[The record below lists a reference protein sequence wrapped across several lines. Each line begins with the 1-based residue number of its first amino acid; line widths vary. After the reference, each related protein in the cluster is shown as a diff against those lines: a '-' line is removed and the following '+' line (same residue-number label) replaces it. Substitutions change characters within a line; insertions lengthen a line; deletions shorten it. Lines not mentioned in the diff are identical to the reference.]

1 MPRIPLADIP
11 NAPAPV
17 QQGPGNIGSLGQVNL
32 AGIGRQYQRSL
43 LQQGSFDGPAKGLQ
57 ALGQAGGEIA
67 KMLGRISEAK
77 MEAEADTAAIEAGN
91 RMQVEFADYT
101 SKLTPSTP
109 TDEFVSGWQ
118 SRFSQVKQELLG
130 DQKLSPLARQ
140 KIERSALKL
149 EGESIANLTT
159 AANREVFK
167 RSLNAHEQ
175 LFEQAKSRGDW
186 AGAGEVIRVA
196 REKGLYSDETANAM
210 AEGVASE
217 ADLYTAKSAI
227 DRDPIMAL
235 SSLEDPN
242 QFNKLTIRNREQLKD
257 EAGRAINRK
266 KSGLMDLVSSA
277 VESNRINSQQDAES
291 IFGEYLDDKTKMDI
305 EVMLSKKVG
314 PSDELRHEILDSI
327 DSLDVDADVRGDG
340 AYRISQIIKSRVP
353 EGYKQELLDRLQKKV
368 GPKTPSSAVE
378 SFARGILRDAKD
390 EGVFGQT
397 HEDFFK
403 KQAKKGM
410 PSPSENWFDRLISG
424 KPTAEKY
431 KEKSD
436 ERSKT
441 LKAYGQVSDALDE
454 FFKRKPNAGREEAQ
468 AEVQRL
474 IGRMGA
480 NTTGKQIFQAPTK
493 SGSDTMKKVKG
504 VLGETPNPADVFSP
518 LPENK
523 GASPVAPGS
532 LTGPM
537 ESRKKDR

>member
-1 MPRIPLADIP
+1 M
-11 NAPAPV
+11 
-17 QQGPGNIGSLGQVNL
+17 NL

-57 ALGQAGGEIA
+57 AFGQAGGEIA

-175 LFEQAKSRGDW
+175 ILEQKKSRGDW
-186 AGAGEVIRVA
+186 PGAGEVVA
-196 REKGLYSDETANAM
+196 EMARKGLITTDTANSM
-210 AEGVASE
+210 AEALASQAE
-217 ADLYTAKSAI
+217 FDAAKNAI
-227 DRDPIMAL
+227 SRDPLTAL
-235 SSLEDPN
+235 PSLQDPN
-242 QFNKLTIRNREQLKD
+242 QFTRLTVRNREQLKD

-327 DSLDVDADVRGDG
+327 DGLDG

-368 GPKTPSSAVE
+368 GPKTPSSEVE

-504 VLGETPNPADVFSP
+504 VLGGTPNPADVFEP
-518 LPENK
+518 LPEGKAGN
-523 GASPVAPGS
+523 ASPGALIPE
-532 LTGPM
+532 LNA
-537 ESRKKDR
+537 RKKDR

>member
-57 ALGQAGGEIA
+57 AIGQAGGEIA
-67 KMLGRISEAK
+67 GMLGKIAQAK
-77 MEAEADTAAIEAGN
+77 AEAEADTAAIEAGN

-118 SRFSQVKQELLG
+118 FRFSQVKQEVLG

-196 REKGLYSDETANAM
+196 RGKGLYSDETANAM

-235 SSLEDPN
+235 SSLEDSN

-327 DSLDVDADVRGDG
+327 DGLDVAADVRGD
-340 AYRISQIIKSRVP
+340 AAHRISQIIKSRVP

-390 EGVFGQT
+390 EGLFGQT

-403 KQAKKGM
+403 KQTEGI
-410 PSPSENWFDRLISG
+410 PSETKFDRFIPG
-424 KPTAEKY
+424 KSKAEKY

-493 SGSDTMKKVKG
+493 SGGDTMKKVKG
-504 VLGETPNPADVFSP
+504 VLGGTPNPEDVFEP
-518 LPENK
+518 LPEGNA
-523 GASPVAPGS
+523 GNASPGALIPE
-532 LTGPM
+532 LNA
-537 ESRKKDR
+537 RKKDR

>member
-1 MPRIPLADIP
+1 
-11 NAPAPV
+11 
-17 QQGPGNIGSLGQVNL
+17 
-32 AGIGRQYQRSL
+32 
-43 LQQGSFDGPAKGLQ
+43 
-57 ALGQAGGEIA
+57 
-67 KMLGRISEAK
+67 

-109 TDEFVSGWQ
+109 TDDFVSGWQ
-118 SRFSQVKQELLG
+118 SRFSQVKQEVLG

-175 LFEQAKSRGDW
+175 ILEQKKSRGDW
-186 AGAGEVIRVA
+186 AGAGEVVA
-196 REKGLYSDETANAM
+196 EMERKGLIPTATANAM
-210 AEGVASE
+210 AEGLASQAE
-217 ADLYTAKSAI
+217 FNMAKDAI
-227 DRDPIMAL
+227 DRDPLTAL
-235 SSLEDPN
+235 PSLQD
-242 QFNKLTIRNREQLKD
+242 QKQLTRLTVRNREQLKD

-327 DSLDVDADVRGDG
+327 DGLDVAADVRGD
-340 AYRISQIIKSRVP
+340 AAHRISQIIKSRVP

-390 EGVFGQT
+390 EGLFGQT

-403 KQAKKGM
+403 KQTEGI
-410 PSPSENWFDRLISG
+410 PSESWVDRLIPG
-424 KPTAEKY
+424 KSKAEKY

-493 SGSDTMKKVKG
+493 SGGDTMKKVKN
-504 VLGETPNPADVFSP
+504 VLGGTPNPADVLEP
-518 LPENK
+518 LPEGKAGN
-523 GASPVAPGS
+523 ASPGALFPE
-532 LTGPM
+532 LNA
-537 ESRKKDR
+537 RKKDR

>member
-67 KMLGRISEAK
+67 KVLGKISEAK

-175 LFEQAKSRGDW
+175 ILEQKKSRGDW
-186 AGAGEVIRVA
+186 PGAGEVVA
-196 REKGLYSDETANAM
+196 EMERKGLISTDTANSM
-210 AEGVASE
+210 AEGLASQAE
-217 ADLYTAKSAI
+217 FNTAKDAI
-227 DRDPIMAL
+227 DRDPLTAL
-235 SSLEDPN
+235 PSIEDPK
-242 QFNKLTIRNREQLKD
+242 QFTRLTVRNREQLKD
-257 EAGRAINRK
+257 EAGRSINRRK
-266 KSGLMDLVSSA
+266 ADLL
-277 VESNRINSQQDAES
+277 ERIRLYFENNQFDSLEDAERLA
-291 IFGEYLDDKTKMDI
+291 GPYWDDKLKAETQVLFSRKMGPNDDLKNELDAGI
-305 EVMLSKKVG
+305 DDYDPASDPDGKKRY
-314 PSDELRHEILDSI
+314 ELE
-327 DSLDVDADVRGDG
+327 
-340 AYRISQIIKSRVP
+340 RIVKAFVP
-353 EGYKQELLDRLQKKV
+353 DGYKQGFLDRISRKA
-368 GPKTPSSAVE
+368 GPRTPSSQVE
-378 SFARGILRDAKD
+378 SAARDVLKAAK
-390 EGVFGQT
+390 EAGQFGVL
-397 HEDFFK
+397 HEDFFQENK
-403 KQAKKGM
+403 A
-410 PSPSENWFDRLISG
+410 PSDNWWDYWFKDWGLKTGSD
-424 KPTAEKY
+424 KW
-431 KEKSD
+431 KEKLV
-436 ERSKT
+436 ERNET
-441 LKAYGQVSDALDE
+441 LKRYNQASDSIDRYL
-454 FFKRKPNAGREEAQ
+454 RQHPNAGRNDAISEAM
-468 AEVQRL
+468 RI
-474 IGRMGA
+474 IGISGSETFGRE
-480 NTTGKQIFQAPTK
+480 TFRAPTK